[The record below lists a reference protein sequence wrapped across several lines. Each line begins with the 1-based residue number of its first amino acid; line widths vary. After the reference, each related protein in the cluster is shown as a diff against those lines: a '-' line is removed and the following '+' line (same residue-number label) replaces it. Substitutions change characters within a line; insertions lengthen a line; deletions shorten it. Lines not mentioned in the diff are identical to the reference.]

1 MLNSLFPEIQHFY
14 PRPPR
19 GGRHVCNWFNQNA
32 IKFLSTPSA
41 RRATSCRSGIQE
53 NSLKFLSTPSAR
65 RATAEHKP
73 LCGGSTFL
81 STPSAR
87 RATACCQSL
96 TLQLLISIHALREEG
111 DLCSPHL
118 LEILEDF
125 YPRPPRGGRL
135 SVPSNALRLSI
146 FLSTPSARR
155 ATWPTLRIW
164 KAACISIHALREE
177 GDDSGVVDFVQFFK
191 FLSTPSARR
200 ATGAP
205 LLYRPS
211 NTISIHALREEGD
224 YTGAPVTNKVTAFLS
239 TPSARRATIND
250 AGPKDSTPISIHAL
264 REEGD

>member
-1 MLNSLFPEIQHFY
+1 MYFYPRPPRGGRQAQYKVGERAFIISIHALREEGDIPTRSYAFLSSISIHALREEGDPVLNSLFPEIQHFY

-155 ATWPTLRIW
+155 ATLWFCCLRG
-164 KAACISIHALREE
+164 LPRN
-177 GDDSGVVDFVQFFK
+177 FY
-191 FLSTPSARR
+191 P
-200 ATGAP
+200 
-205 LLYRPS
+205 RPP
-211 NTISIHALREEGD
+211 RG
-224 YTGAPVTNKVTAFLS
+224 GRP
-239 TPSARRATIND
+239 
-250 AGPKDSTPISIHAL
+250 GP
-264 REEGD
+264 R